1 MKKHR
6 FWSAALAMALTAML
20 PLTALAKQWNDVDS
34 WEKLSDAFEDTDA
47 DVTIV
52 LTGDIQ
58 FADSLTAKEGQTY
71 VINGREYTLT
81 DVEFYGKGA
90 VEINADVDNK
100 DNGTALDVTDAKVTV
115 NGNVTSDHDALDAY
129 GEADVT
135 VNGNATGDHDGV
147 YASDEANVTVN
158 GNVDA
163 GDTGVDAR
171 DDASVKVDGNVTGKD
186 YEADPSASF
195 SAGSVGVEASEN
207 ATVEVTGDVK
217 GGNITGEAVVGG
229 EGVHAFDESK
239 VTVGG
244 NVTGGNA
251 DGENKAVAGSGIVM
265 DSTAKVS
272 VGGDAKGGNAKA
284 GQYATGGSGV
294 IILCLN
300 ANDRRDADAYSNGEQ
315 IIINGTLDG
324 EIVPRDENTRKPG
337 SLLVKGS
344 VEGGKAVA
352 PVAIEGAG
360 VYYSFDQSLYD
371 LIMSG
376 TDNEAFAWNGDIIYP
391 DWNDIKKPYRNLF
404 PSEDVSDAAL
414 SIYLS
419 SYHMINI
426 LEAMAKLGYMTEEQS
441 QAAYNAAFAAFLEKF
456 VEAYP
461 EIANY
466 RGSSSGAE
474 MENFL
479 NSLSAEDAQKIWDMY
494 LEALRPVLD
503 PYVKAMNESVLA
515 DSVVPTVTIW
525 GAKSNGEQDAV
536 TSSLG
541 ADLANL
547 LNADINYIV
556 RVLPSENGTLSVD
569 KETANP
575 GETVTVTA
583 KANAGY
589 RIGKVMVSGKEIQ
602 GKDGVYTFT
611 MPDYGYVEVSAE
623 FVSTESG
630 APRTGDSAGL
640 GLWFSLAFLAAGAA
654 FVTYKRRANA

>member
-1 MKKHR
+1 M
-6 FWSAALAMALTAML
+6 
-20 PLTALAKQWNDVDS
+20 
-34 WEKLSDAFEDTDA
+34 
-47 DVTIV
+47 
-52 LTGDIQ
+52 
-58 FADSLTAKEGQTY
+58 
-71 VINGREYTLT
+71 
-81 DVEFYGKGA
+81 
-90 VEINADVDNK
+90 
-100 DNGTALDVTDAKVTV
+100 
-115 NGNVTSDHDALDAY
+115 
-129 GEADVT
+129 
-135 VNGNATGDHDGV
+135 
-147 YASDEANVTVN
+147 
-158 GNVDA
+158 
-163 GDTGVDAR
+163 
-171 DDASVKVDGNVTGKD
+171 
-186 YEADPSASF
+186 
-195 SAGSVGVEASEN
+195 
-207 ATVEVTGDVK
+207 
-217 GGNITGEAVVGG
+217 
-229 EGVHAFDESK
+229 
-239 VTVGG
+239 
-244 NVTGGNA
+244 
-251 DGENKAVAGSGIVM
+251 
-265 DSTAKVS
+265 
-272 VGGDAKGGNAKA
+272 
-284 GQYATGGSGV
+284 
-294 IILCLN
+294 
-300 ANDRRDADAYSNGEQ
+300 
-315 IIINGTLDG
+315 
-324 EIVPRDENTRKPG
+324 PRDENTRKPG

-414 SIYLS
+414 SFYLS
-419 SYHMINI
+419 SYHMTNI
-426 LEAMAKLGYMTEEQS
+426 LEAMANLGYMTEEQS
-441 QAAYNAAFAAFLEKF
+441 QAAYNAAGIAFLQKF
-456 VEAYP
+456 VKAYP
-461 EIANY
+461 EILNSGFI
-466 RGSSSGAE
+466 GSDNSGAE
-474 MENFL
+474 EFF

-515 DSVVPTVTIW
+515 DSIVPTVTIW
-525 GAKSNGEQDAV
+525 GAKSNGEQDPV

-547 LNADINYIV
+547 LNADINYII
-556 RVLPSENGTLSVD
+556 RVLPSENGTLSAD

-602 GKDGVYTFT
+602 GKGGVYTFT